1 VGANVNRTGEVGW
14 DPAGLVSLTLSTG
27 IRHKTTALLT
37 YDELMAEAPPRW
49 QEKNYASTPNSALSP
64 YTTRKTALIRYT
76 DTTTHGQAEGGQYD
90 M

>member
-1 VGANVNRTGEVGW
+1 MNRTGEGGW

-37 YDELMAEAPPRW
+37 YDELMAEGPPRW

-64 YTTRKTALIRYT
+64 YTTRKTALIRYNPHHHT
-76 DTTTHGQAEGGQYD
+76 MGRQKQGQYIYI
-90 M
+90 